1 MTEYMNRAILRA
13 VVSIVAGFVSASVM
27 SAYDVDSVC
36 VDTVMTKEEVIA
48 RFGEPDRY
56 QYNDAGPDGIDE
68 CYHYGKSF
76 IKFHDNV
83 FIEFSISDSSFV
95 ALKCS
100 IPGGVRVGDPFEV
113 LAPLSPR
120 RAHWIK
126 GECYALFHDTDCM
139 VFVNISEGK
148 IVSIYYSDPL

>member
-13 VVSIVAGFVSASVM
+13 VVSMVAGLVSASVM

-48 RFGEPDRY
+48 RFGEPDEY
-56 QYNDAGPDGIDE
+56 EFYDAGPDGIE
-68 CYHYGKSF
+68 EYYHYGKSF

-83 FIEFSISDSSFV
+83 FIEFSICDSSFV

-139 VFVNISEGK
+139 VFVDISEGK
-148 IVSIYYSDPL
+148 IDSIYYSDPL

>member
-13 VVSIVAGFVSASVM
+13 VVSMVAGLVSASVM

-48 RFGEPDRY
+48 RFGEPDEY
-56 QYNDAGPDGIDE
+56 EFYDAGPDGIE
-68 CYHYGKSF
+68 EYYHYGKSF

-83 FIEFSISDSSFV
+83 FIEFSICDSSFV

-100 IPGGVRVGDPFEV
+100 IPEGVRVGDPFEV

-139 VFVNISEGK
+139 VFVDISEGK
-148 IVSIYYSDPL
+148 IDSIYYSDPL

>member
-13 VVSIVAGFVSASVM
+13 VVSMVAGLVSASVM

-48 RFGEPDRY
+48 RFGEPDEY
-56 QYNDAGPDGIDE
+56 EFYDAGPDGIE
-68 CYHYGKSF
+68 EYYHYGKSF

-83 FIEFSISDSSFV
+83 FIEFSICDSSFV

-126 GECYALFHDTDCM
+126 GEGYALFHDTDCM
-139 VFVNISEGK
+139 VFVDISEGK
-148 IVSIYYSDPL
+148 IDSIYYSDPL

>member
-13 VVSIVAGFVSASVM
+13 VVSIVAGLVSSSM
-27 SAYDVDSVC
+27 ISAHDVDSVR
-36 VDTVMTKEEVIA
+36 VWTVMTKEEVIA
-48 RFGEPDRY
+48 RFGEPDEY
-56 QYNDAGPDGIDE
+56 EFYDAGPDGIE
-68 CYHYGKSF
+68 EYYHYGKSF

-83 FIEFSISDSSFV
+83 FIEFSICDSSFV

-120 RAHWIK
+120 RTDWIK

-139 VFVNISEGK
+139 VFVDISEGK
-148 IVSIYYSDPL
+148 IDSIYYSDPL

>member
-1 MTEYMNRAILRA
+1 MTEIMNRTILRA
-13 VVSIVAGFVSASVM
+13 VVSMVAGLVSASVM

-48 RFGEPDRY
+48 RFGEPDEY
-56 QYNDAGPDGIDE
+56 EFYDAGPDGIDE

-83 FIEFSISDSSFV
+83 FIEFSICDSSFV

-100 IPGGVRVGDPFEV
+100 IHGGVRVGDPFEV

-139 VFVNISEGK
+139 VFVDISEGK
-148 IVSIYYSDPL
+148 IDSIYYSDPL

>member
-1 MTEYMNRAILRA
+1 MTEIMNRTILRA
-13 VVSIVAGFVSASVM
+13 VVSMVAGLVSASVM

-48 RFGEPDRY
+48 RFGEPDEY
-56 QYNDAGPDGIDE
+56 EFYDAGPDGIEEYYD
-68 CYHYGKSF
+68 YGKSF

-83 FIEFSISDSSFV
+83 FIEFSICDSSFV

-139 VFVNISEGK
+139 VFVDISEGK
-148 IVSIYYSDPL
+148 IDSIYYSDPL

>member
-1 MTEYMNRAILRA
+1 MTEIMNRTILRA
-13 VVSIVAGFVSASVM
+13 VVSMVAGFVSASM
-27 SAYDVDSVC
+27 ISAHDVDSVR
-36 VDTVMTKEEVIA
+36 VWTVMTKEEVIA

-76 IKFHDNV
+76 IKFHDNE
-83 FIEFSISDSSFV
+83 FIEFSICDSSFV

-126 GECYALFHDTDCM
+126 GECYTLFYCSDFPAY
-139 VFVNISEGK
+139 VEVSNGK
-148 IVSIYYSDPL
+148 IIAIWFPDHL

>member
-1 MTEYMNRAILRA
+1 MSM
-13 VVSIVAGFVSASVM
+13 VAGLVSASVM

-48 RFGEPDRY
+48 RFGEPDEY
-56 QYNDAGPDGIDE
+56 EFYDAGPDGIDE

-83 FIEFSISDSSFV
+83 FIEFSICDSSFV

-139 VFVNISEGK
+139 VFVDISEGK
-148 IVSIYYSDPL
+148 IDSIYYSDPL

>member
-1 MTEYMNRAILRA
+1 MTEDMKRTILRA
-13 VVSIVAGFVSASVM
+13 VMSIVAGLLSASVM

-76 IKFHDNV
+76 IKFHDNE
-83 FIEFSISDSSFV
+83 FIEFSICDSSFV

-139 VFVNISEGK
+139 VFVDISEGK
-148 IVSIYYSDPL
+148 IDSIYYSDPL

>member
-1 MTEYMNRAILRA
+1 M
-13 VVSIVAGFVSASVM
+13 SIVAGLVSASVI

-48 RFGEPDRY
+48 RFGEPDEY
-56 QYNDAGPDGIDE
+56 EFYDAGPDGIE
-68 CYHYGKSF
+68 EYYHYGKSF

-83 FIEFSISDSSFV
+83 FIEFSICDSSFV

-139 VFVNISEGK
+139 VFVDISDGK
-148 IVSIYYSDPL
+148 IDSIYYSDPL

>member
-1 MTEYMNRAILRA
+1 M
-13 VVSIVAGFVSASVM
+13 VAGLVSASVM

-48 RFGEPDRY
+48 RFGEPDEY
-56 QYNDAGPDGIDE
+56 EFYDAGPDGIE
-68 CYHYGKSF
+68 EYYHYGKSF

-83 FIEFSISDSSFV
+83 FIEFSICDSSFV

-139 VFVNISEGK
+139 VFVDISEGK
-148 IVSIYYSDPL
+148 IDSIYYSDPL

>member
-13 VVSIVAGFVSASVM
+13 VVSMVAGLVSASVM

-48 RFGEPDRY
+48 RFGEPDEY
-56 QYNDAGPDGIDE
+56 EFYDAGPDGIE
-68 CYHYGKSF
+68 EYYHYGKSF

-83 FIEFSISDSSFV
+83 FIEFSICDSSFV

-139 VFVNISEGK
+139 VFVDISDGK
-148 IVSIYYSDPL
+148 IDSIYYSDPL

>member
-1 MTEYMNRAILRA
+1 MSM
-13 VVSIVAGFVSASVM
+13 VAGLVSASVM

-48 RFGEPDRY
+48 RFGEPDEY
-56 QYNDAGPDGIDE
+56 EFYDAGPDGIE
-68 CYHYGKSF
+68 EYYHYGKSF

-83 FIEFSISDSSFV
+83 FIEFSICDSSFV

-139 VFVNISEGK
+139 VFVDISEGK
-148 IVSIYYSDPL
+148 IDSIYYSDPL

>member
-1 MTEYMNRAILRA
+1 M
-13 VVSIVAGFVSASVM
+13 SIVAGLVSASVI

-48 RFGEPDRY
+48 RFGEPDEY
-56 QYNDAGPDGIDE
+56 EFYDAGPDGIDE
-68 CYHYGKSF
+68 YYHYGKSF
-76 IKFHDNV
+76 IKFHDNE
-83 FIEFSISDSSFV
+83 FIEFSICDSSFV

-113 LAPLSPR
+113 LAPLSRR

-126 GECYALFHDTDCM
+126 GEGYALFHDTDCM

>member
-1 MTEYMNRAILRA
+1 MSM
-13 VVSIVAGFVSASVM
+13 VAGLVSASVM

-83 FIEFSISDSSFV
+83 FIEFSICDSSFV

-126 GECYALFHDTDCM
+126 GECYTLFYCSDFPAY
-139 VFVNISEGK
+139 VEVSNGK
-148 IVSIYYSDPL
+148 IIAIWFPDHL

>member
-1 MTEYMNRAILRA
+1 MTEIMNRTILRA
-13 VVSIVAGFVSASVM
+13 VVSMVAGLVSASVM

-48 RFGEPDRY
+48 RFGEPDEY
-56 QYNDAGPDGIDE
+56 EFYDAGPDGIE
-68 CYHYGKSF
+68 EYYHYGKSF

-83 FIEFSISDSSFV
+83 FIEFSICDSSFV

-139 VFVNISEGK
+139 VFVDISEGK
-148 IVSIYYSDPL
+148 IDSIYYSDPL

>member
-1 MTEYMNRAILRA
+1 MSM
-13 VVSIVAGFVSASVM
+13 VAGLVSASVM

-56 QYNDAGPDGIDE
+56 QYNDDGPDGIDD

-83 FIEFSISDSSFV
+83 
-95 ALKCS
+95 L
-100 IPGGVRVGDPFEV
+100 IPV
-113 LAPLSPR
+113 LW
-120 RAHWIK
+120 H
-126 GECYALFHDTDCM
+126 
-139 VFVNISEGK
+139 
-148 IVSIYYSDPL
+148 